1 MFCRFK
7 LKLKPYKIFKA
18 NCQTFCLFFFD
29 RKEICYYFWEWL
41 HFLINDSLWKHYNL
55 QLIHKK
61 LNKSIGIFSKSN
73 FGLCHKSNHFFSIN
87 ENKNKNWHHIWQF
100 LILSWFLSLLT
111 SELFLSNWR
120 LWIMRKF
127 LRNVI
132 WSSEKAASI
141 ARACRKED
149 DLFQL
154 LVEVSTSCFKLFLIK
169 F

>member
-29 RKEICYYFWEWL
+29 RKEICYYFWKWL

-55 QLIHKK
+55 QLIHRK

-87 ENKNKNWHHIWQF
+87 ENKNKNWHLTIF
-100 LILSWFLSLLT
+100 DFDFILIFITTNFWIIFIQLT
-111 SELFLSNWR
+111 TVNYEKILKKCNMEF
-120 LWIMRKF
+120 RKG
-127 LRNVI
+127 
-132 WSSEKAASI
+132 S
-141 ARACRKED
+141 
-149 DLFQL
+149 
-154 LVEVSTSCFKLFLIK
+154 
-169 F
+169 